1 MQAMAQQLDHL
12 KTRAE
17 FLRVAGRGRKWT
29 TPGLT
34 LRAARREAKRPDDAG
49 GLRLGLTASK
59 KVGSAVARNRVR
71 RRLRA
76 LANEL
81 LPEHGK
87 PGTDYVLIGR
97 SATVERR
104 FEELRQD
111 LLTALERVHKP
122 GRGHRS

>member
-1 MQAMAQQLDHL
+1 MAQQLDHL
-12 KTRAE
+12 RTRAE
-17 FLRVAGRGRKWT
+17 FLRVVGRGQKWA
-29 TPGLT
+29 TPGLVI
-34 LRAARREAKRPDDAG
+34 RVVRREAEHPDDAG
-49 GLRLGLTASK
+49 RPRLGLIASK
-59 KVGSAVARNRVR
+59 KVGSAVARNRVK

-122 GRGHRS
+122 GRGHRP

>member
-1 MQAMAQQLDHL
+1 MAQQLDRL
-12 KTRAE
+12 KNRSE
-17 FLRVAGRGRKWT
+17 FLRVAGCGRKWA
-29 TPGLT
+29 TPGFAI
-34 LRAARREAKRPDDAG
+34 RAVRREAERPDDVG
-49 GLRLGLTASK
+49 RPRLGLTASK

-111 LLTALERVHKP
+111 LLTALERVHRP
-122 GRGHRS
+122 GRGHRP